1 MVITIVLIVS
11 ICIFIG
17 YAFMV
22 NRRLGKTIHEKVK
35 LIKETEA
42 QLIQMEKMA
51 SIGTLAAGIAHE
63 INNPLG
69 FLISNLESLRDYVK
83 SFARELPA
91 ESPHAKTILEDF
103 LPMTEESLEGALR
116 IKKIVSDLR
125 TFSRQNETEKVLTDI
140 HQVLDSTLSII
151 WNEIKY
157 KVSLTKEYQAQSEI
171 LADATQLSQVFLNIL
186 LNASQAIDSSQ
197 TITEKGTINLST
209 REDQN
214 NLFVIIKDNGCG
226 IPKEVLPK
234 IFDPF
239 FSTKKKGS
247 GLGLSVSYNIIKQ
260 HHGDINVDSSPGQGT
275 TFTIQ
280 LPKRSKETK
289 NEKNT
294 PFL

>member
-11 ICIFIG
+11 ICVFIG

-125 TFSRQNETEKVLTDI
+125 TFSRQNETEK
-140 HQVLDSTLSII
+140 
-151 WNEIKY
+151 
-157 KVSLTKEYQAQSEI
+157 I

-214 NLFVIIKDNGCG
+214 NLFVI
-226 IPKEVLPK
+226 
-234 IFDPF
+234 
-239 FSTKKKGS
+239 
-247 GLGLSVSYNIIKQ
+247 
-260 HHGDINVDSSPGQGT
+260 
-275 TFTIQ
+275 
-280 LPKRSKETK
+280 
-289 NEKNT
+289 
-294 PFL
+294 

>member
-1 MVITIVLIVS
+1 MVITIVLIAS

-17 YAFMV
+17 YAFTV
-22 NRRLGKTIHEKVK
+22 NRGLGKTIHEKVK

-69 FLISNLESLRDYVK
+69 FLISNLESLLDYVQ

-91 ESPHAKTILEDF
+91 ENPHAKTILEDF

-157 KVSLTKEYQAQSEI
+157 KVTLTKEYQAQSEI

-209 REDQN
+209 REDHN
-214 NLFVIIKDNGCG
+214 NVYVTLKDNGCG

-239 FSTKKKGS
+239 FSTKKGS
-247 GLGLSVSYNIIKQ
+247 GLGLSVSYNIIK
-260 HHGDINVDSSPGQGT
+260 HHQGDIKVESSPGQGT
-275 TFTIQ
+275 TFTIL
-280 LPKRSKETK
+280 LPKRSK
-289 NEKNT
+289 
-294 PFL
+294 PR

>member
-1 MVITIVLIVS
+1 
-11 ICIFIG
+11 
-17 YAFMV
+17 MV